1 MLDWK
6 TALGL
11 SLSLDSD
18 LSLGFAPAAIDTV
31 FAMAADGMKF
41 VLVAVFAVLAAA
53 AAEAPATAG
62 SLSET
67 GASILVLA
75 AALSCSVQR
84 IGSDLSFGS
93 ALD

>member
-1 MLDWK
+1 M
-6 TALGL
+6 ALGL
-11 SLSLDSD
+11 SLRLDSD
-18 LSLGFAPAAIDTV
+18 LGLGFAPAAIDTV

-41 VLVAVFAVLAAA
+41 VLVAVFAVLAVA

-62 SLSET
+62 SLSEA
-67 GASILVLA
+67 GASVLVLA